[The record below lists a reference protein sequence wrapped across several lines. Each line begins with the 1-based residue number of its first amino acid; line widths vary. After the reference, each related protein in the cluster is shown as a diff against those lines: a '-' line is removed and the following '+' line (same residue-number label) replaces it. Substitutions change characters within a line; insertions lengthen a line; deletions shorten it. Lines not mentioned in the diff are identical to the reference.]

1 MKSYIGIDLG
11 TTNSVICSYEDGR
24 TRIWK
29 SPEQN
34 DVTPSAIYI
43 NKRGN
48 KFVGKRAYNLAPKEP
63 RHVAMLF
70 KRFMGTSTPIT
81 LPAVD
86 ITMTPEECSSEI
98 LRTLLGYLPEELRE
112 ALRND
117 PEMGTV
123 ITVPAAFNQ
132 MQKTATMQAAEQA
145 GIGKVALIQ
154 EPVAAVMRVMKAPNA
169 DGTFLVYDLGGGTLD
184 ITLAESVGGHVNILA
199 LGGIAMCGGRDFDR
213 LLVSNVVKPWLRKT
227 FVDLPDNWSDDL
239 LPVATWAA
247 EQAKIELSSREEA
260 TINLSEE
267 EVPRR
272 IRDQLNQDIYI
283 HIKIDWNILNK
294 LIQEKVDESIEAARK
309 TLDKAGLSP
318 HDVDRIV
325 FIGGPT
331 HYKPLRDRVSFE
343 LGIAASTEMN
353 PMTAVAEGA
362 ALFAES
368 IDWGS
373 ENRSQKSSRGTL
385 KPAAALKLNL
395 NFNYN
400 ARTPSEKAKI
410 TIQAEGKVMPGTECQ
425 VESLETGWKSGLFPL
440 KHGETIDVPLVKD
453 GENEFKVSVFDD
465 FRGISTHKIVITR
478 TAATVDAIPASHSIG
493 LVVLEKLGG
502 SEVMEW
508 LVREGDHLPKKLSG
522 TVKAGES
529 LKAGSTSSL
538 NFKLVE
544 DESDAPQDNRFIG
557 VLKIKGTDLDD
568 EAIPAGADLDYDFE
582 MRDSG
587 EIVLKVSVPSIGF
600 CSEKNFY
607 SRKEGQIDYSKES
620 ARVSEEGERMLRRLA
635 EIESVVDDPKLE
647 QAHRKLKGKGA
658 LYLDGDFD
666 ENLDPE
672 RAQEAMEEI
681 VEARRLVAQVRK
693 DHRKPIRQLEL
704 DKVRRR
710 FNEDIRQYARP
721 SEENAFDNLA
731 RTAQRSIDRDDN
743 DFESHLSELES
754 KNFAILWRQDYYVIQ
769 HFKLMISSP
778 RYFSDQVRFQQLVE
792 HGKRAIKKDDIDEL
806 RQVVRDLCQIWISTD
821 PSLDDDVIVDTNIIR
836 G

>member
-11 TTNSVICSYEDGR
+11 TTNSAICSYEDGR

-43 NKRGN
+43 GKRDR
-48 KFVGKRAYNLAPKEP
+48 KFIGIRAYNLEPKEP
-63 RHVAMLF
+63 GNVAMLF
-70 KRFMGTSTPIT
+70 KRVMGTSTPIK

-98 LRTLLGYLPEELRE
+98 LRTLLHCLPEELRE

-123 ITVPAAFNQ
+123 ITVPAVFDQ
-132 MQKTATMQAAEQA
+132 MKKTATMQAAEQA
-145 GIGKVALIQ
+145 GIGKVALMQ
-154 EPVAAVMRVMKAPNA
+154 EPVAAVMHVMKARNA
-169 DGTFLVYDLGGGTLD
+169 DGTFLIYDLGGGTLD
-184 ITLAESVGGHVNILA
+184 ITLAESGGGHVNILA
-199 LGGIAMCGGRDFDR
+199 LGGIEMCGGRDFDR
-213 LLVSNVVKPWLRKT
+213 RLVSDMVEPWLRKT
-227 FVDLPDNWSDDL
+227 FDLPGNWPDKL
-239 LPVATWAA
+239 RRMATWAA

-260 TINLSEE
+260 TIYLLEGD
-267 EVPRR
+267 VD
-272 IRDQLNQDIYI
+272 IRDQNNQHIYI
-283 HIKIDWNILNK
+283 DVKIDRNILNK
-294 LIQEKVDESIEAARK
+294 LIHEKVDESIKVARE

-318 HDVDRIV
+318 HDVDHIV

-331 HYKPLRDRVSFE
+331 HYKPLRDQVSSE
-343 LGIAASTEMN
+343 LGIAASTEVN

-385 KPAAALKLNL
+385 KPAAALKLNV

-400 ARTPSEKAKI
+400 ARTPSKEAKI
-410 TIQAEGKVMPGTECQ
+410 IIQAEGKVMSGTECQ

-440 KHGETIDVPLVKD
+440 KHGETIDVPLFKD

-478 TAATVDAIPASHSIG
+478 TAATVDAIPASRSIG
-493 LVVLEKLGG
+493 LVVLDKLGG
-502 SEVMEW
+502 SEAIEW
-508 LVREGDHLPKKLSG
+508 CVQEGDHLPKKQSG
-522 TVKAGES
+522 TVKAAES

-544 DESDAPQDNRFIG
+544 GETDVPKDNRFIG

-587 EIVLKVSVPSIGF
+587 EIVLKVSVPCIGY
-600 CSEKNFY
+600 CSDKNFY
-607 SRKEGQIDYSKES
+607 SHKEGQIDYSEEKES
-620 ARVSEEGERMLRRLA
+620 VRVSKEGERMLQRLV
-635 EIESVVDDPKLE
+635 EIERVVDDRRLE
-647 QAHRKLKGKGA
+647 QARSKLKGKGA
-658 LYLDGDFD
+658 LYLDGNFD
-666 ENLDPE
+666 EKLDPE
-672 RAQEAMEEI
+672 RVKEASEEI
-681 VEARRLVAQVRK
+681 YKARCLMDQVRK

-704 DKVRRR
+704 NKVRRR

-721 SEENAFDNLA
+721 SEENAFDNLT

-743 DFESHLSELES
+743 DFESHLSELKS
-754 KNFAILWRQDYYVIQ
+754 KNFAILWRQDWYVIQ

-778 RYFSDQVRFQQLVE
+778 PYFSDQVRFQQLVE

-806 RQVVRDLCQIWISTD
+806 RQVVRDLYQIWISTD